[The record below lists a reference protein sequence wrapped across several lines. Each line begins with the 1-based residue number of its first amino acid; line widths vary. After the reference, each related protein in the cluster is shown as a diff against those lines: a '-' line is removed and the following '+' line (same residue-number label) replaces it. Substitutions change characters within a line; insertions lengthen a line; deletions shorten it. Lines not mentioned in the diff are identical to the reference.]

1 MTRELSEQVSA
12 PGSPVPSTS
21 PRKGFLLNRNFA
33 LLAIGQA
40 ISNMGDFIFSTT
52 LLVWVFVLTH
62 SAGAVSGIL
71 IAQYTPVFLFGPV
84 AGVFVDR
91 WNRRQTMI
99 VADVVRAV
107 VALFPL
113 IVPGFLLLPTLY
125 TSVFLISAFSRLFM
139 PAKAGVLQVIVPEEQ
154 QAQAT
159 SLSQRRLRFRSFW
172 DLLWLRRSTLWWGP
186 WLLVWSMLRP
196 LLFQHYA
203 YGQLWRHGRSCI
215 RMPIHRRMEL
225 QVECVRF
232 CGNCWQGIAL

>member
-1 MTRELSEQVSA
+1 MTKKLSEQVST
-12 PGSPVPSTS
+12 PGSPVQSTS
-21 PRKGFLLNRNFA
+21 PRKGFLINRNFA

-52 LLVWVFVLTH
+52 VLVWVFMLTH

-154 QAQAT
+154 QAQASSISQST
-159 SLSQRRLRFRSFW
+159 FALSFIIGPALASPLYFAVGPIVACILNSVSFLVSALSLRAIVAAKEALHPYAYQQSE
-172 DLLWLRRSTLWWGP
+172 RST
-186 WLLVWSMLRP
+186 
-196 LLFQHYA
+196 H
-203 YGQLWRHGRSCI
+203 I
-215 RMPIHRRMEL
+215 R
-225 QVECVRF
+225 
-232 CGNCWQGIAL
+232 